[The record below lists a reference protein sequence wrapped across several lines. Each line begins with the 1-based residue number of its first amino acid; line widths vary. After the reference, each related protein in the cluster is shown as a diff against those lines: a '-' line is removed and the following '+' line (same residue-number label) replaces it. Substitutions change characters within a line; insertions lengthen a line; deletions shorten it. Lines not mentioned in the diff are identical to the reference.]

1 MRILP
6 SSRRGRIGVGA
17 AAALVLVL
25 VLVAFVTLGGR
36 STPGVPTAPVVRGEY
51 ADVLEIR
58 GDIRPVRSTYVMAP
72 SNAGELLILKI
83 AKNGTAV
90 KAGDIVAEFD
100 AITIRRT
107 IQEKQSELR
116 SAIAE
121 RDQAKAQAMITLE
134 ERGAAVRR
142 ARFDVQRAELAVT
155 EDVTIFST
163 IQIARAKLGV
173 ADAKQ
178 RLHEAE
184 TGESSTRAGIDADF
198 AARERRIEKTRA
210 DLDRAQNS
218 VKALNVTAPTAG
230 TVSVLPNYRSSTPM
244 GTPQEY
250 RTGDRAFPGAMIL
263 ELPDLSSVYLVARIE
278 EADRGQLKT
287 TQSAIVHADAVPDR
301 DYNATVT
308 DISLLARVDFMG
320 GWPPAKLFDLKIT
333 LKDPDERLKAGM
345 SAAARITVGRVPDV
359 LLVPTEAV
367 FTVGGRTVVYRAV
380 RRGFEIIPVE
390 VIRQGRG
397 QAAIRG
403 DVAEGSRVA
412 LTSPD
417 EPDRGGKT

>member
-1 MRILP
+1 MRMLP
-6 SSRRGRIGVGA
+6 SSRRGRIAMA
-17 AAALVLVL
+17 AAAVVLV
-25 VLVAFVTLGGR
+25 VLIAVVALSSR
-36 STPGVPTAPVVRGEY
+36 STSSVPTAQVTRGEY

-90 KAGDIVAEFD
+90 KPGDVVAEFD
-100 AITIRRT
+100 AINIRRT

-121 RDQAKAQAMITLE
+121 RDQAKAQATITLE
-134 ERGAAVRR
+134 EKAAAVRR
-142 ARFDVQRAELAVT
+142 ARFDLQRAELAVA

-163 IQIARAKLGV
+163 IQIARAKLAV
-173 ADAKQ
+173 ADAEQ
-178 RLHEAE
+178 RLREAA
-184 TGESSTRAGIDADF
+184 TAESSTRAGIDADF

-218 VKALNVTAPTAG
+218 VKALYVTAPTAG
-230 TVSVLPNYRSSTPM
+230 TVSVLPNYRSATPM

-250 RTGDRAFPGAMIL
+250 RSGDRTFPGAMIL
-263 ELPDLSSVYLVARIE
+263 ELPDLTSVYLVARIE

-287 TQSAIVHADAVPDR
+287 AQSAIVRADAVPDR

-333 LKDPDERLKAGM
+333 LKDPDERLRAGM
-345 SAAARITVGRVPDV
+345 SAAARITVGRVPNV
-359 LLVPTEAV
+359 LLVPAEAV
-367 FTVGGRTVVYRAV
+367 FTVGGRTVVYRAA

-390 VIRQGRG
+390 VIRNGRG

-403 DVAEGSRVA
+403 DLPEGPRVA

-417 EPDRGGKT
+417 EAGRGGKT